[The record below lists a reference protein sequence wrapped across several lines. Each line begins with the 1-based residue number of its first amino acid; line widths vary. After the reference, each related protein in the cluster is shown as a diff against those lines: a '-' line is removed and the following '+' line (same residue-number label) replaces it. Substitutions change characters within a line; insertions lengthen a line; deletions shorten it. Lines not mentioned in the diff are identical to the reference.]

1 MLTPRGRAWFNVAVG
16 QLNPYEQS
24 EDDGLEISLSG
35 LPEDTD
41 EPELPEGVEGPD
53 DDVEELSASGPEE
66 PEGDFDD
73 EVDDLRERSRSGDLQ
88 EGELDLLADDEEDAA
103 DDVLDAD
110 ADSDDAEDDED
121 EEGDEEGDEE
131 DGELAYD
138 LAEWDNDRLDALF
151 AALQQ
156 DEIDYVWDGSEL
168 FVRAD
173 DEPAVDEIVERID
186 GEADA
191 DGGGQLLG
199 DLFVAAD
206 QLQHDPEAND
216 SVAQLLKLADIA
228 DGAGTPYGL
237 DDSVWEGL
245 HEKVTA
251 LATLLEEEKPDGD
264 EVIAAAG
271 DLRLAIRP
279 YV

>member
-1 MLTPRGRAWFNVAVG
+1 MLTPRGRAWFNGAVG
-16 QLNPYEQS
+16 QLNPYDQS

-35 LPEDTD
+35 LPEDTE
-41 EPELPEGVEGPD
+41 EPELPEGVE
-53 DDVEELSASGPEE
+53 ELSSSGPEE

-73 EVDDLRERSRSGDLQ
+73 EVDDLVERSKSGDLQ
-88 EGELDLLADDEEDAA
+88 EGEADLLAEDADVDADSGGAADVVDADAEEEGDADEEGDDEED
-103 DDVLDAD
+103 
-110 ADSDDAEDDED
+110 DDEA
-121 EEGDEEGDEE
+121 
-131 DGELAYD
+131 ELAYD
-138 LAEWDNDRLDALF
+138 LAEWDNDRLDSLF

-168 FVRAD
+168 FVMAD
-173 DEPAVDEIVERID
+173 DEQAVDEIVERID
-186 GEADA
+186 SEADA

-199 DLFVAAD
+199 DLFVTSD

-216 SVAQLLKLADIA
+216 AVAQLLKLADVA
-228 DGAGTPYGL
+228 DEAGTPYGL
-237 DDSVWEGL
+237 DDAVWKGL

-251 LATLLEEEKPDGD
+251 LATLLEDEKPDGD

-271 DLRLAIRP
+271 ELRLAIRP

>member
-1 MLTPRGRAWFNVAVG
+1 VG
-16 QLNPYEQS
+16 QLNPYDQS
-24 EDDGLEISLSG
+24 EDDDLEISLSG

-41 EPELPEGVEGPD
+41 EPELPEGIEGSEGVEG
-53 DDVEELSASGPEE
+53 LSASGPDE

-73 EVDDLRERSRSGDLQ
+73 EVDDLVERSRSGDLQ
-88 EGELDLLADDEEDAA
+88 EGEIDLLAEDADAEGEAGAELDDAAESDEDDDADDEEDAA
-103 DDVLDAD
+103 
-110 ADSDDAEDDED
+110 ED
-121 EEGDEEGDEE
+121 
-131 DGELAYD
+131 ELAYD

-168 FVRAD
+168 FVMAD
-173 DEPAVDEIVERID
+173 DEQAVDEIVERID

-199 DLFVAAD
+199 DLFVVAD
-206 QLQHDPEAND
+206 QLQHDPESND
-216 SVAQLLKLADIA
+216 AVAKLLKLADVA
-228 DGAGTPYGL
+228 DEAGTPYGL
-237 DDSVWEGL
+237 DDAVWEGL
-245 HEKVTA
+245 HGRVTA
-251 LATLLEEEKPDGD
+251 VATLLEDEKPDGD

-271 DLRLAIRP
+271 ELRLAIRP

>member
-1 MLTPRGRAWFNVAVG
+1 MLTPRGRAWFNVSVG
-16 QLNPYEQS
+16 QLSDPYDQS

-35 LPEDTD
+35 LPEDPD
-41 EPELPEGVEGPD
+41 EPELPEGAELLDGVEGLG
-53 DDVEELSASGPEE
+53 ESGPDE

-73 EVDDLRERSRSGDLQ
+73 EVDDLRDRSRTGDLV
-88 EGELDLLADDEEDAA
+88 EGEADLVDEDGDEVDLDE
-103 DDVLDAD
+103 LDAE
-110 ADSDDAEDDED
+110 AAGDDED
-121 EEGDEEGDEE
+121 GDEAEA
-131 DGELAYD
+131 ELAYD

-156 DEIDYVWDGSEL
+156 EEIAYVWDGSEL

-173 DEPAVDEIVERID
+173 DEEAVDEIVDRVD
-186 GEADA
+186 TEAEA

-199 DLFVAAD
+199 DLFVTAD
-206 QLQHDPEAND
+206 QLQHDPDAHD
-216 SVAQLLKLADIA
+216 SVARLLKLADVC
-228 DGAGTPYGL
+228 DEAGTPYGL
-237 DDSVWEGL
+237 DDAVWKGL

-251 LATLLEEEKPDGD
+251 LATLLEDEKPDGD

-271 DLRLAIRP
+271 ELRLAIRP